1 MVKGGLNKRKKADKA
16 KNQLKVSKK
25 GAKKARARGG
35 DIKLP
40 KGLNV
45 TNATFKTQKLVLLN
59 QAQPTASQDDLK
71 SGLVTKK
78 KLGLKEVLAKLN
90 NLSLSTRLDG
100 LEGLKSL

>member
-1 MVKGGLNKRKKADKA
+1 MTCRYK
-16 KNQLKVSKK
+16 
-25 GAKKARARGG
+25 
-35 DIKLP
+35 
-40 KGLNV
+40 NV

-59 QAQPTASQDDLK
+59 QTRPTASNDDLR

-100 LEGLKSL
+100 LEGLKELVVAHKNIAKARKYKCKIIN

>member
-1 MVKGGLNKRKKADKA
+1 MVKGGLKRKKADKA

-25 GAKKARARGG
+25 GAKKARTRGG

-59 QAQPTASQDDLK
+59 QSQPSASKEDL
-71 SGLVTKK
+71 SLGLVTKK
-78 KLGLKEVLAKLN
+78 KLGLKEV
-90 NLSLSTRLDG
+90 
-100 LEGLKSL
+100 